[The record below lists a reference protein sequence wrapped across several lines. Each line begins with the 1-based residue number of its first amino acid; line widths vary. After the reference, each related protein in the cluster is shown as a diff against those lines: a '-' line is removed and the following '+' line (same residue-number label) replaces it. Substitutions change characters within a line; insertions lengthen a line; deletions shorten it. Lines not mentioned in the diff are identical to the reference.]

1 LLSKALLGRN
11 VIGTVSASGF
21 AFFCLVRFGAGSS
34 SAGGLTTGAAD
45 ISTGAGT
52 DPVPAGC
59 LAAAAIRAA
68 NSLESRFF
76 FIWGLH
82 CDCAMLWNHNTAITR
97 HCNSALLRMHGI
109 TPFCRRDVAI
119 V

>member
-11 VIGTVSASGF
+11 VIGTVSTSGF
-21 AFFCLVRFGAGSS
+21 VFFCLVRHGDGGSS
-34 SAGGLTTGAAD
+34 IVVLTAGAEDT
-45 ISTGAGT
+45 STGAGT
-52 DPVPAGC
+52 DPAPAGC
-59 LAAAAIRAA
+59 LAAAEIRAA

-82 CDCAMLWNHNTAITR
+82 CDCAMVWNHNTAIAR
-97 HCNSALLRMHGI
+97 HCNSAPLRMYSI
-109 TPFCRRDVAI
+109 TPFCRRGVAI